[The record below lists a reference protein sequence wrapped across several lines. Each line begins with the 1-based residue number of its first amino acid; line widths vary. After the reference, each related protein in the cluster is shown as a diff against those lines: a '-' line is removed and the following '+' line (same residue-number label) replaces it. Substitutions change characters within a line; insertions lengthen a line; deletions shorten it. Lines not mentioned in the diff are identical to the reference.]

1 MKNSDA
7 MLNAS
12 DSKVIVGLGELIWDM
27 LPEGKQLGG
36 APTNFAYI
44 SRLLGDNATVA
55 SRVGD
60 DDLGREASDRLARM
74 GLSKGY
80 MQVDKVHPTGT
91 VQVEIGEDG
100 EARFAIN
107 ENSAWDYLEWTGEWE
122 ELAGSADAVC
132 FGTLG
137 QRNGQAREVI
147 LQFLR
152 ATRSTAA
159 RIFDVN
165 LRHSFFT
172 PDMLTLSVE
181 LATIVKLSSE
191 ELSTVARMLEIDLS
205 GEEALAKA
213 LIARF
218 NLDLVAVTRG
228 SQGSLLATESEA
240 ISHAGFRVQV
250 KDTIGAGDAFA
261 AVLAHHYLR
270 GASLKVISEEAN
282 RMGAWIATQ
291 AGATPE
297 VDKLPLELE
306 RFSIQRKA

>member
-27 LPEGKQLGG
+27 LPEGNQLGG

-44 SRLLGDNATVA
+44 ARLLGANARVA
-55 SRVGD
+55 SRVGW
-60 DDLGREASDRLARM
+60 DDLGQEASDRHARM

-152 ATRSTAA
+152 ATRAATA

-228 SQGSLLATESEA
+228 SQG
-240 ISHAGFRVQV
+240 
-250 KDTIGAGDAFA
+250 
-261 AVLAHHYLR
+261 
-270 GASLKVISEEAN
+270 
-282 RMGAWIATQ
+282 
-291 AGATPE
+291 
-297 VDKLPLELE
+297 
-306 RFSIQRKA
+306 